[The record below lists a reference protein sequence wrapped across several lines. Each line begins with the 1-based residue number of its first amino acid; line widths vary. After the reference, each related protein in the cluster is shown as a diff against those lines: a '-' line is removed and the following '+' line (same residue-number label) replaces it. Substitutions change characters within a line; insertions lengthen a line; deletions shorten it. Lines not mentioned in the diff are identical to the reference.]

1 MPRIVEIK
9 LEISSMEA
17 IEQMNHYGWNGSKA
31 GRITGLVLTMAA
43 IIVAT
48 TAPGMA
54 QEKQVTPKAVAFTTA
69 PKLVIAKLRSG
80 DQDVYDVRGKV
91 TFTVTAANS
100 DDTVAGTINYT
111 IPDDAR
117 QKISQLGGKP
127 INTIKSTFTQA
138 NVIASFQPG
147 TGAPLIHLVINPID
161 AEVNGVKMRFNRI
174 VVDINAREGGSIIP
188 FTAEEMEALFTVWT
202 RQINNGRARRG
213 IIARMNRTINGESD
227 Q

>member
-1 MPRIVEIK
+1 MLAACVVA
-9 LEISSMEA
+9 LS
-17 IEQMNHYGWNGSKA
+17 
-31 GRITGLVLTMAA
+31 LTA
-43 IIVAT
+43 
-48 TAPGMA
+48 MA
-54 QEKQVTPKAVAFTTA
+54 QEKQVTPKPVAFSTA
-69 PKLVIAKLRSG
+69 PKLVIAKLRNG

-117 QKISQLGGKP
+117 QKIAQMSGKP
-127 INTIKSTFTQA
+127 INTIKTTHSQA

-174 VVDINAREGGSIIP
+174 VVDINAREGGSVNP
-188 FTAEEMEALFTVWT
+188 YSPEEIEALFTVWT